1 MKAHSR
7 RMPQNRNYIST
18 EILSLIS
25 AFAILALAG
34 FVTLRADEYRRD
46 TGASLRHT
54 ITVEN
59 ALHRLYGTI
68 RGIESDERGYL
79 ITHDARY
86 LEFNKDAIDQ
96 IVKDLNI
103 VSALISADKAQ
114 IGRAHV

>member
-1 MKAHSR
+1 MS
-7 RMPQNRNYIST
+7 QNRNYLST

-59 ALHRLYGTI
+59 ALHRLYGAI
-68 RGIESDERGYL
+68 RGS
-79 ITHDARY
+79 
-86 LEFNKDAIDQ
+86 
-96 IVKDLNI
+96 
-103 VSALISADKAQ
+103 KATNVG
-114 IGRAHV
+114 I